1 MTKDGVLAI
10 LRGLSADELA
20 SILPE
25 SSQSSR
31 VLAPS
36 QKEHRSQELWNTIQ
50 VFLLDLLDDDTHTR
64 LLELDDANEISSI
77 TPEFWSSV
85 FSSVLPGAKYK
96 PDLRAFPW
104 DPMVDFRPKPVP
116 PDVQRQFKFKPA
128 LATKEDVLK
137 SVLDK
142 HFRPLARLMLHAT
155 ELAAC
160 KIPSRPE
167 QVQANLEEMA
177 SLMQLATER
186 FWISYSELSQQR
198 KAVALQALGMTEAET
213 QKTESLLSEADLLRC
228 KEVVEHR
235 ARMKELSSG
244 LQLKKQPFKKNKFK
258 NKFKDR
264 PAASSSDSA
273 ATSTTASGADVPRAE
288 DSSSSAGRYSR
299 GEDKGST
306 PARKPKGG
314 GRGRGNSK

>member
-1 MTKDGVLAI
+1 MNKDSVLAI

-20 SILPE
+20 SILPD
-25 SSQSSR
+25 SSHSSR

-64 LLELDDANEISSI
+64 LLELDDANEISTI
-77 TPEFWSSV
+77 TPDFWSSV

-116 PDVQRQFKFKPA
+116 LDVQRQFKFKPA

-167 QVQANLEEMA
+167 QV
-177 SLMQLATER
+177 
-186 FWISYSELSQQR
+186 
-198 KAVALQALGMTEAET
+198 
-213 QKTESLLSEADLLRC
+213 
-228 KEVVEHR
+228 
-235 ARMKELSSG
+235 
-244 LQLKKQPFKKNKFK
+244 
-258 NKFKDR
+258 
-264 PAASSSDSA
+264 
-273 ATSTTASGADVPRAE
+273 
-288 DSSSSAGRYSR
+288 
-299 GEDKGST
+299 
-306 PARKPKGG
+306 
-314 GRGRGNSK
+314 

>member
-1 MTKDGVLAI
+1 MTKDSVLAV
-10 LRGLSADELA
+10 LRGLSVDELA

-36 QKEHRSQELWNTIQ
+36 QKERRSQEIWNTLQ
-50 VFLLDLLDDDTHTR
+50 VSLLELLDDDTHTR
-64 LLELDDANEISSI
+64 LLELDDANEIGTI

-104 DPMVDFRPKPVP
+104 DPMVDFRPQPVP

-128 LATKEDVLK
+128 LATKEDVYK

-142 HFRPLARLMLHAT
+142 HFRPLARFMWHAT
-155 ELAAC
+155 ELVAC
-160 KIPSRPE
+160 QIPSRPE
-167 QVQANLEEMA
+167 QVKANLEEWT

-186 FWISYSELSQQR
+186 FWISFSELNQQR
-198 KAVALQALGMTEAET
+198 RAISLQALGMTEEET
-213 QKTESLLSEADLLRC
+213 QPARSLLSESDLARC

-235 ARMKELSSG
+235 ARMKELSGG
-244 LQLKKQPFKKNKFK
+244 LQLKKPAFKKKKFKKNR
-258 NKFKDR
+258 DR
-264 PAASSSDSA
+264 SAASGSDSA
-273 ATSTTASGADVPRAE
+273 AASTTASGADVPRAD
-288 DSSSSAGRYSR
+288 DSSLSADRSSR

-306 PARKPKGG
+306 PTRKSKGG
-314 GRGRGNSK
+314 GRGRGNGK

>member
-1 MTKDGVLAI
+1 MAI
-10 LRGLSADELA
+10 LRGLSVDELA
-20 SILPE
+20 SILPD

-36 QKEHRSQELWNTIQ
+36 QKEQRSQELWDTIQ
-50 VFLLDLLDDDTHTR
+50 VSLLDLLDDDTHTR
-64 LLELDDANEISSI
+64 LLELDEANEIGSI

-96 PDLRAFPW
+96 PHLRAFPW

-116 PDVQRQFKFKPA
+116 PDVQQRFKIKPA

-155 ELAAC
+155 KLAAC

-167 QVQANLEEMA
+167 QVKANLEEMA
-177 SLMQLATER
+177 SLLQLTVDR
-186 FWISYSELSQQR
+186 FWISYSELNQQR
-198 KAVALQALGMTEAET
+198 KTIALQALGMTEAET
-213 QKTESLLSEADLLRC
+213 MKTESLLSEADLARC

-235 ARMKELSSG
+235 ARMRELSSS
-244 LQLKKQPFKKNKFK
+244 LQLKGPRFKKNKFK
-258 NKFKDR
+258 KNRAR
-264 PAASSSDSA
+264 PAASGSDSA
-273 ATSTTASGADVPRAE
+273 AASTTAQGADVSRAE
-288 DSSSSAGRYSR
+288 DSSLSAGRSSR

-306 PARKPKGG
+306 PTRRPKGSSRG
-314 GRGRGNSK
+314 GGKGK

>member
-264 PAASSSDSA
+264 SAASSSDSA

-288 DSSSSAGRYSR
+288 DSSLSAGRSSR

-306 PARKPKGG
+306 PVRKSKGG

>member
-64 LLELDDANEISSI
+64 LLELEDADQISSI

-116 PDVQRQFKFKPA
+116 LDVQRQFKFKPA

-142 HFRPLARLMLHAT
+142 HFRPLARLMLHVT
-155 ELAAC
+155 ERAAC

-167 QVQANLEEMA
+167 QVQANLEEMV

-186 FWISYSELSQQR
+186 FWISYSELNQQR

-264 PAASSSDSA
+264 SAASSSDPA
-273 ATSTTASGADVPRAE
+273 ATSTTASGAEVPRAE
-288 DSSSSAGRYSR
+288 DSSLSAGRSSR

-306 PARKPKGG
+306 PVRKSKGG
-314 GRGRGNSK
+314 GRGRGNGK

>member
-1 MTKDGVLAI
+1 MTKDSILAV

-36 QKEHRSQELWNTIQ
+36 QKERRSQEIWNTLQ
-50 VFLLDLLDDDTHTR
+50 VSLLELLDDDTHTR
-64 LLELDDANEISSI
+64 LLELDDANEIGTI

-128 LATKEDVLK
+128 LATKEDILK

-142 HFRPLARLMLHAT
+142 HFRPLARFMLHAT

-160 KIPSRPE
+160 QIPSRPE
-167 QVQANLEEMA
+167 QVKANLEEWT
-177 SLMQLATER
+177 SLMQLAVER
-186 FWISYSELSQQR
+186 FWISYSELNQQR
-198 KAVALQALGMTEAET
+198 KAIALQALGMTEAET
-213 QKTESLLSEADLLRC
+213 QKTESLLSESDLARC
-228 KEVVEHR
+228 KEVVEYR
-235 ARMKELSSG
+235 ARMKELSGG
-244 LQLKKQPFKKNKFK
+244 LQLKKPPFKKNKFK
-258 NKFKDR
+258 KNRDR
-264 PAASSSDSA
+264 PAASGSDSA
-273 ATSTTASGADVPRAE
+273 AASTTASGADVRRAE
-288 DSSSSAGRYSR
+288 DSSLSAGCSSR
-299 GEDKGST
+299 GEDRGST
-306 PARKPKGG
+306 PTRKPKGG
-314 GRGRGNSK
+314 GRGRGNGK